1 MARQQQYEKTK
12 EYFFKSISKD
22 IKNPQED
29 SSGLTEDT
37 GKNFGGGGITGY
49 AGWSDKKESQ
59 YSICIGKMLKY
70 QQDNKRK

>member
-1 MARQQQYEKTK
+1 MRHEYEKEASKSKDAEKTEDVVARQQQYEKTK

-37 GKNFGGGGITGY
+37 GKNFGGGYNRIRG
-49 AGWSDKKESQ
+49 
-59 YSICIGKMLKY
+59 MV
-70 QQDNKRK
+70 

>member
-1 MARQQQYEKTK
+1 MARQQLYEKTK

-37 GKNFGGGGITGY
+37 GKNFGGGYNRIRG
-49 AGWSDKKESQ
+49 
-59 YSICIGKMLKY
+59 MV
-70 QQDNKRK
+70 